1 MRIFIR
7 GHVGERDNFDHLK
20 LELCIKTEQNRVCC
34 GSCWGRPIPTEKTPL
49 WAGAMRN
56 VNILRPK
63 SVFIQVEREAAQHD
77 GQGKQHPLLFRHTL
91 NWLT

>member
-1 MRIFIR
+1 MRIFVR
-7 GHVGERDNFDHLK
+7 SHVGEWDDFDHLK
-20 LELCIKTEQNRVCC
+20 LEFCIKTEQDRVGC
-34 GSCWGRPIPTEKTPL
+34 GSGCSGSIPTEKAAL
-49 WAGAMRN
+49 RAGAMRN

-63 SVFIQVEREAAQHD
+63 SVFIEIEREAAQHD